1 LDDLMASFVLRRLI
15 QSLPVIF
22 FSTFIVFMVIHL
34 IPGDAATV
42 LAGPNASAEALA
54 AVRKDMGLDQP
65 LLVQYVVWVGH
76 VVQGDLGKSTLSGQP
91 ISRLLLARA
100 PATIELT
107 VAAMIISM
115 VVAVPLGI
123 LSATHVRGRLEWLI
137 STLQSLWLAI
147 PNFWAG
153 ILAIIVFS
161 LVLRWLPPGGRV
173 ADGNDLGNSIKSLIL
188 PATTLSLYLAA
199 GLSRFIKFNLLE
211 VFFDDFVRTARA
223 KGLNDTAVMYR
234 HALRNAMLPVITILG
249 VQFAGLLGG
258 TVIIES
264 VFSWPGVGGLML
276 DGIANRDYAV
286 VQGGLLL
293 LVLLFILINLLVD
306 LTYAVI
312 DPRIRLG
319 ES

>member
-1 LDDLMASFVLRRLI
+1 MGVFILRRLL
-15 QSLPVIF
+15 QSIPVLF
-22 FSTFIVFMVIHL
+22 FSTFVVFLVIHL
-34 IPGDAATV
+34 IPGDAAAV
-42 LAGPNASAEALA
+42 LAGPNASPEALT
-54 AVRKDMGLDQP
+54 AVRHEMGLDQP
-65 LLVQYVVWVGH
+65 LPVQYAVWVAH
-76 VVQGDLGKSTLSGQP
+76 VAQGDLGKSTLSGQP
-91 ISRLLLARA
+91 ISKLLLARA

-107 VAAMIISM
+107 VTAMILSILI
-115 VVAVPLGI
+115 ALPLGI

-137 STLQSLWLAI
+137 STVQSLWLAI

-173 ADGNDLGNSIKSLIL
+173 ADANDLPGSIKSLIL

-223 KGLNDTAVMYR
+223 KGLSNTAVMYR

-249 VQFAGLLGG
+249 VQFASLLGG

-276 DGIANRDYAV
+276 DGISNRDYTV

-293 LVLLFILINLLVD
+293 LVLLFIVINLLVD

-319 ES
+319 DA

>member
-1 LDDLMASFVLRRLI
+1 MGVFILRRLL
-15 QSLPVIF
+15 QSIPVLF
-22 FSTFIVFMVIHL
+22 FSTFVVFLVIHL
-34 IPGDAATV
+34 IPGDAAAV
-42 LAGPNASAEALA
+42 LAGPNASPEALT
-54 AVRKDMGLDQP
+54 AVRHEMGLDQP
-65 LLVQYVVWVGH
+65 LPVQYAVWVAH
-76 VVQGDLGKSTLSGQP
+76 VAQGDLGKSTLSAQP
-91 ISRLLLARA
+91 ISKLLLARA

-107 VAAMIISM
+107 VTAMILSILI
-115 VVAVPLGI
+115 ALPLGI

-137 STLQSLWLAI
+137 STVQSLWLAI

-173 ADGNDLGNSIKSLIL
+173 ADANDLPGSIKSLIL

-199 GLSRFIKFNLLE
+199 GLSRFIKFHLLE

-223 KGLNDTAVMYR
+223 KGLSNTAVMYR

-249 VQFAGLLGG
+249 VQFASLLGG

-276 DGIANRDYAV
+276 DGISNRDYTV

-293 LVLLFILINLLVD
+293 LVLLFIVINLLVD

-319 ES
+319 DA

>member
-1 LDDLMASFVLRRLI
+1 MGVFILRRLL
-15 QSLPVIF
+15 QSIPVLF
-22 FSTFIVFMVIHL
+22 FSTFVVFLVIHL
-34 IPGDAATV
+34 IPGDAAAV
-42 LAGPNASAEALA
+42 LAGPNASPEALI
-54 AVRKDMGLDQP
+54 AVRHEMGLDQP
-65 LLVQYVVWVGH
+65 LPVQYAVWVAH
-76 VVQGDLGKSTLSGQP
+76 VAQGDLGKSTLSGQP
-91 ISRLLLARA
+91 ISKLLLARA

-107 VAAMIISM
+107 VTAMILSILI
-115 VVAVPLGI
+115 ALPLGI

-137 STLQSLWLAI
+137 STVQSLWLAI

-173 ADGNDLGNSIKSLIL
+173 ADANDLPGSIKSLIL

-223 KGLNDTAVMYR
+223 KGLSNTAVMYR

-249 VQFAGLLGG
+249 VQFASLLGG

-276 DGIANRDYAV
+276 DGISNRDYTV

-293 LVLLFILINLLVD
+293 LVLLFIVINLLVD

-319 ES
+319 DA

>member
-1 LDDLMASFVLRRLI
+1 MGVFILRRLL
-15 QSLPVIF
+15 QSIPVLF
-22 FSTFIVFMVIHL
+22 FSTFLVFLVIHL
-34 IPGDAATV
+34 IPGDAAAV
-42 LAGPNASAEALA
+42 LAGPNASPEALA
-54 AVRKDMGLDQP
+54 AVRQEMGLDQP

-91 ISRLLLARA
+91 ISRLLVARA

-107 VAAMIISM
+107 VAAMTLSLLI
-115 VVAVPLGI
+115 ALPLGI

-137 STLQSLWLAI
+137 STVQSLWLAI

-173 ADGNDLGNSIKSLIL
+173 ADGNDLGGSIKSLIL

-211 VFFDDFVRTARA
+211 VLFDDFVRTARA
-223 KGLNDTAVMYR
+223 KGLNNTAVVYR
-234 HALRNAMLPVITILG
+234 HALRNALLPVITILG
-249 VQFAGLLGG
+249 VQFASLLGG
-258 TVIIES
+258 TVIIEA
-264 VFSWPGVGGLML
+264 VFSWPGVGGMML

-293 LVLLFILINLLVD
+293 LVILFIVINLLVD
-306 LTYAVI
+306 LTYALI

-319 ES
+319 DT

>member
-1 LDDLMASFVLRRLI
+1 MGRYILRRLLQAI
-15 QSLPVIF
+15 PVIF
-22 FSTFIVFMVIHL
+22 FSTFLVFLVIHL
-34 IPGDAATV
+34 IPGDAAAV
-42 LAGPNASAEALA
+42 LAGPNATAEALTA
-54 AVRKDMGLDQP
+54 IRKDMGLDQP
-65 LLVQYVVWVGH
+65 LLVQYFVWVGH
-76 VVQGDLGKSTLSGQP
+76 LLQGDLGRSTLSGQP
-91 ISRLLLARA
+91 IVKLLQARA

-107 VAAMIISM
+107 LAAMVMSM
-115 VVAVPLGI
+115 LIAVPLGI

-137 STLQSLWLAI
+137 STVQSLWLAI

-153 ILAIIVFS
+153 ILAIIIFS
-161 LVLRWLPPGGRV
+161 LILRWLPPGGRV
-173 ADGNDLGNSIKSLIL
+173 ADGSDLGGSIKSLIL

-223 KGLNDTAVMYR
+223 KGLSNPAVVYR

-249 VQFAGLLGG
+249 VQFASLLGG

-276 DGIANRDYAV
+276 DGISNRDYAV

-293 LVLLFILINLLVD
+293 LVLLFIVINLLVD
-306 LTYAVI
+306 LTYALL
-312 DPRIRLG
+312 DPRIRIG
-319 ES
+319 DA

>member
-1 LDDLMASFVLRRLI
+1 MSRYILRRVLQAI
-15 QSLPVIF
+15 PVIF

-34 IPGDAATV
+34 IPGDAAAV
-42 LAGPNASAEALA
+42 LAGPNATPEALA
-54 AVRKDMGLDQP
+54 AIRKDMGLDQP
-65 LLVQYVVWVGH
+65 LLVQYFVWLGH
-76 VVQGDLGKSTLSGQP
+76 LLQGDLGKSTLSGQP
-91 ISRLLLARA
+91 IVKLLQARA

-107 VAAMIISM
+107 VAAMGISM
-115 VVAVPLGI
+115 LVALPLGI
-123 LSATHVRGRLEWLI
+123 LSATHVRGRIEWVV
-137 STLQSLWLAI
+137 STIQSLWLAI

-173 ADGNDLGNSIKSLIL
+173 ADTNDLPGSIKSLIL

-234 HALRNAMLPVITILG
+234 HALRNALLPVITILG
-249 VQFAGLLGG
+249 VQFASLLGG

-276 DGIANRDYAV
+276 DGISNRDYGV
-286 VQGGLLL
+286 VQAGLLL
-293 LVLLFILINLLVD
+293 LVVLFIIINLLVD
-306 LTYAVI
+306 LTYALI
-312 DPRIRLG
+312 DPRIRAD
-319 ES
+319 EA

>member
-1 LDDLMASFVLRRLI
+1 MGVFIVRRVVQAIPVL
-15 QSLPVIF
+15 F

-34 IPGDAATV
+34 IPGDAAAV
-42 LAGPNASAEALA
+42 LAGPNASAETLA
-54 AVRKDMGLDQP
+54 AVRQEMGLDQP
-65 LLVQYVVWVGH
+65 LLVQYGVWFSH

-91 ISRLLLARA
+91 ISKLLLARA

-107 VAAMIISM
+107 VTAMLLSM
-115 VVAVPLGI
+115 VIAVPLGI

-137 STLQSLWLAI
+137 STIQSLWLAI

-153 ILAIIVFS
+153 ILAIIIFS

-173 ADGNDLGNSIKSLIL
+173 ADGNDIGNSVKSLIL

-199 GLSRFIKFNLLE
+199 SLSRFIKFNLLE

-223 KGLNDTAVMYR
+223 KGLSDPAVVYG

-249 VQFAGLLGG
+249 VQFASLLGG

-276 DGIANRDYAV
+276 DGIANRDYGV

-293 LVLLFILINLLVD
+293 LVILFIVINLLVD

-319 ES
+319 DA

>member
-1 LDDLMASFVLRRLI
+1 MGRYILRRLL
-15 QSLPVIF
+15 QSIPVIF
-22 FSTFIVFMVIHL
+22 FSTFLVFLVIHL
-34 IPGDAATV
+34 IPGDAAVV
-42 LAGPNASAEALA
+42 LAGPNATAEALTA
-54 AVRKDMGLDQP
+54 IRKDMGLDQP
-65 LLVQYVVWVGH
+65 LLVQYFVWVGH
-76 VVQGDLGKSTLSGQP
+76 LLQGDLGRSTLSGQP
-91 ISRLLLARA
+91 ISKLLQARA

-107 VAAMIISM
+107 LTAMLISM
-115 VVAVPLGI
+115 LIAVPLGI

-137 STLQSLWLAI
+137 STIQSLWLAI

-153 ILAIIVFS
+153 ILAIIIFS
-161 LVLRWLPPGGRV
+161 LILRWLPPGGRV
-173 ADGNDLGNSIKSLIL
+173 ADGSDLGGSIKSLIL

-223 KGLNDTAVMYR
+223 KGLSNAAVMYR

-249 VQFAGLLGG
+249 VQFASLLGG

-276 DGIANRDYAV
+276 DGISNRDYAV

-293 LVLLFILINLLVD
+293 LVLLFIIINLLVD
-306 LTYAVI
+306 LTYALV
-312 DPRIRLG
+312 DPRIRIG
-319 ES
+319 DA

>member
-1 LDDLMASFVLRRLI
+1 MGVFILRRLL
-15 QSLPVIF
+15 QSIPVLF
-22 FSTFIVFMVIHL
+22 FSTFVVFLVIHL
-34 IPGDAATV
+34 IPGDAAAV
-42 LAGPNASAEALA
+42 LAGPNASPEALT
-54 AVRKDMGLDQP
+54 AVRHEMGLDQP
-65 LLVQYVVWVGH
+65 LPVQYAVWVAH
-76 VVQGDLGKSTLSGQP
+76 VAQGDLGKSTLSGQP
-91 ISRLLLARA
+91 ISKLLLARA

-107 VAAMIISM
+107 VAAMILSILI
-115 VVAVPLGI
+115 ALPLGI

-137 STLQSLWLAI
+137 STVQSLWLAI

-173 ADGNDLGNSIKSLIL
+173 ADANDLPGSIKSLIL

-223 KGLNDTAVMYR
+223 KGLSNTAVMYR

-249 VQFAGLLGG
+249 VQFASLLGG

-276 DGIANRDYAV
+276 DGISNRDYTV

-293 LVLLFILINLLVD
+293 LVLLFIVINLLVD

-319 ES
+319 DA